1 MIISIVQTWNNGG
14 LDKSDR
20 DGGGDEDLGY
30 KLRIEPTGCANEM
43 NLSYEIWRRVNNDF
57 QHS

>member
-1 MIISIVQTWNNGG
+1 MWNNGG

-30 KLRIEPTGCANEM
+30 KLRIEPTRRANEM
-43 NLSYEIWRRVNNDF
+43 NLSYEIWRKVNNDF